1 MLRTGSRAAI
11 IALLLTA
18 ALVGS
23 GGSGVVALPTRVE
36 RPSGVPAAAKGPY
49 RVVYVSDG
57 DTFGIASRKAAGG
70 VDVVRVLSLDTP
82 ETKKPFSPKECYGQ
96 QASARAEKLLS
107 GQQVWLQSDPAAG
120 ARDRYNRRLAHVWLP
135 DGRLFA
141 KVMVHGGYG
150 RYDWIR
156 GRWLIHDKTVRAA
169 QDRARAAGAGL
180 WTKCGGDGHKP
191 L

>member
-1 MLRTGSRAAI
+1 MVGSRGRSAFV
-11 IALLLTA
+11 ALLLTA
-18 ALVGS
+18 ALAGT
-23 GGSGVVALPTRVE
+23 GGSAVAALPTRVQ
-36 RPSGVPAAAKGPY
+36 RPTGVPAAAKGPY

-57 DTFGIASRKAAGG
+57 DTFGIASRQAAGD

-96 QASARAEKLLS
+96 QASARAEKLLA
-107 GQQVWLQSDPAAG
+107 GKQVWLQGDPAAG
-120 ARDRYNRRLAHVWLP
+120 TRDRYNRRLAHVWLP

-141 KVMVHGGYG
+141 KVMVRGGYG

-156 GRWLIHDKTVRAA
+156 GRWLIHDKAVRAA

-180 WTKCGGDGHKP
+180 WTKCGGDGHRP